1 MKIILEHEL
10 PEHQAEELFLL
21 LIEIKDLLIERRSN
35 GEQAS
40 PEEPEDQST
49 GELFLNTRR
58 TAATHPRVLLIS
70 PLPRR

>member
-35 GEQAS
+35 GEKAF
-40 PEEPEDQST
+40 PAEPEDPVT
-49 GELFLNTRR
+49 D
-58 TAATHPRVLLIS
+58 
-70 PLPRR
+70 